1 MQFDHLYIKE
11 KTKQLNNYSNMASN
25 PNSILKK
32 LLPHACAIVCFFVI
46 TMVYFSP
53 LLEGKVLPQG
63 DTRQF
68 AGMSHELSDYYEKKG
83 VASVWTGSMFSGMPA
98 YQIGVWGSNP
108 NLLDYIEAPFK
119 ALGSSTAGAVFA
131 GMIMA
136 YILFSVMGFGVIPSC
151 IGAIA
156 YSFSS
161 YNIIILEAG
170 HVTKAWSIAYMPL
183 IVASLLVMF
192 RKKHILGGLLMA
204 IGLALQVKNNHLQI
218 TYYTGILCLII
229 YAGYIINI
237 LKQKDF
243 KALGK
248 TTGILAFAVTIAVLC
263 NLSNF
268 YSNYEMAQES
278 IRGTSE
284 LSQPTTSEKQSSG
297 LDKEY
302 AFAWSYGKA
311 ETLSLLIPNIH
322 GGESGGSLDK
332 NSNLYKQFL
341 ANGIQTNGKD
351 IPQVATYWGDQP
363 FTSGPV
369 YFGAIVCFLFVLGM
383 IIIRSN
389 IKWVLLFS
397 TVFFIFLSW
406 GSNFE
411 AFNDLFFY
419 HFPFYNKFRAVST
432 ALVIPA
438 LTMLIVAVWGISEFI
453 SKKIDEKKLLKAL
466 YISAGVT
473 GGLCL
478 FFWLLPDFFFNFV
491 SETDTQWKAQVPE
504 WYYNA
509 LLLDRKALLSA
520 DALRSLIFIVLAGGV
535 LWGSL
540 KIKSIKPSQS
550 NLVLGA
556 IFILV
561 LVDLW
566 NIDRRYLNDDK
577 YQTKQT
583 YTSQLFP
590 QSIADKA
597 ILQDKSPSYRVLNLN
612 NPFNESGTSYYH
624 KSIGGYHAAKLKRYQ
639 ELIDYRIT
647 PEMGTIINS
656 FQSQNLDSIIGSFKN
671 LTALN
676 MLNAKYIIYN
686 PEQPPLENPY
696 ALGNAW
702 FASNFWI
709 VETADNEI
717 AALNSINPRHDAV
730 VNKKYENELSGFT
743 IQPDSTAV
751 ISMTTYK
758 PDVITYK
765 SNSNSEQLAVFSEV
779 YYANGWE
786 AYIDGK
792 PAPHFLA
799 NWTLRAMRIP
809 AGEHEIEFKFVP
821 HTYYATR
828 TVSRISSGLLIL
840 MLVGGI
846 VMSIRKKKETI

>member
-1 MQFDHLYIKE
+1 
-11 KTKQLNNYSNMASN
+11 MASN

-68 AGMSHELSDYYEKKG
+68 AGMSHELSDYYEKEG
-83 VASVWTGSMFSGMPA
+83 VASVWTGSIFSGMPA

-192 RKKHILGGLLMA
+192 RKKYILGGLLMA

-229 YAGYIINI
+229 YAGYIINT

-389 IKWVLLFS
+389 IKWILLFS

-411 AFNDLFFY
+411 AFNDFFFY

-520 DALRSLIFIVLAGGV
+520 DALRSLIFILLAGGV

-550 NLVLGA
+550 NLILGA

-561 LVDLW
+561 LADLW

-590 QSIADKA
+590 QSVADKA

-717 AALNSINPRHDAV
+717 AALNSINPRHDVV
-730 VNKKYENELSGFT
+730 VNKKYKNELSGFT

-846 VMSIRKKKETI
+846 VMSIRKKKDTI

>member
-1 MQFDHLYIKE
+1 
-11 KTKQLNNYSNMASN
+11 MASN

-53 LLEGKVLPQG
+53 LLEGKILPQG

-68 AGMSHELSDYYEKKG
+68 AGMSHELSDYYEKEG

-192 RKKHILGGLLMA
+192 RKKYILGGLLMA

-229 YAGYIINI
+229 YAGYIINT

-389 IKWVLLFS
+389 IKWILLFS

-411 AFNDLFFY
+411 AFNDFFFY

-453 SKKIDEKKLLKAL
+453 SKKTDEKKLLKAL

-520 DALRSLIFIVLAGGV
+520 DALRSLIFILLAGGV

-550 NLVLGA
+550 NLIVGA

-561 LVDLW
+561 LADLW

-590 QSIADKA
+590 QSVADKA

-647 PEMGTIINS
+647 SEMGTIINS

-730 VNKKYENELSGFT
+730 INKKYENELSGFT

-846 VMSIRKKKETI
+846 VMSIRKKKDTI